1 MKNPRTPEDLK
12 LNPPSDHPIF
22 KIPGMNPLMLALDIL
37 HIMDHGVAQHVFAG
51 TLHSLVYRQLKQRP
65 YRNMQVL
72 WGRMQELYKEANV
85 AEKLSKFSL
94 KMFCD
99 PDSPHADFPKLSNA
113 IKVCVGTK
121 SSTCSYP
128 STDRRL
134 PLRLRHSS
142 KNDLSLGVVL
152 CCLRLVGG
160 FTGCAHSA
168 TTELNEDSTRQ
179 HTTTVVFD
187 KCRNR
192 KGKGLSVF

>member
-1 MKNPRTPEDLK
+1 
-12 LNPPSDHPIF
+12 
-22 KIPGMNPLMLALDIL
+22 MNPLMLALDIL

-113 IKVCVGTK
+113 IKYFIYFLNRTFLTTLESMFPVGPRM
-121 SSTCSYP
+121 SFLIFMFFCIS
-128 STDRRL
+128 
-134 PLRLRHSS
+134 
-142 KNDLSLGVVL
+142 
-152 CCLRLVGG
+152 
-160 FTGCAHSA
+160 
-168 TTELNEDSTRQ
+168 
-179 HTTTVVFD
+179 
-187 KCRNR
+187 
-192 KGKGLSVF
+192 